1 MNKKIFIIALV
12 CCMFIC
18 NAIVNTASATKL
30 AKFHDML
37 HNNKYMMVY
46 TEQYLMNDESTRPDY
61 GEVITWIR
69 DGENEY
75 FSTRRNR
82 GKDAFYHGGFLCV
95 DGEYYQV
102 NGEQKIGK
110 EIKYRTHNYKSG
122 IEKYPSDL
130 GRSYMKHSM
139 QNQLIPLIY
148 GGENAMEKLRYVGEG
163 TLADGMTYEDYA
175 SYSDFTGR
183 QEDVGAVRC
192 IFSGDE
198 LKKITYKRALLNIQG
213 GDGTD
218 ITEIVEFEKFTDV
231 IDTDCFQLPVTQ
243 KVYDSGIKDYY
254 IAEE

>member
-1 MNKKIFIIALV
+1 MNKKIFIIALS

-46 TEQYLMNDESTRPDY
+46 TEQYLIDDKPTRPDY
-61 GEVITWIR
+61 GVTWVR

-75 FSTRRNR
+75 FSTRRNM
-82 GKDAFYHGGFLCV
+82 GKDAFYHDGFLCV

-102 NGEQKIGK
+102 EGEQKIGK

-122 IEKYPSDL
+122 IEKYPTDL
-130 GRSYMKHSM
+130 GRAEMKHKQSLVS
-139 QNQLIPLIY
+139 QLLQFVY
-148 GGENAMEKLRYVGEG
+148 GDNDMVKWQYVGEG
-163 TLADGMTYEDYA
+163 TLTDGMTYEDYA
-175 SYSDFTGR
+175 SYHDMMGIQQDAGT
-183 QEDVGAVRC
+183 VIRC

-198 LKKITYKRALLNIQG
+198 LKQIKSAMPILQG
-213 GDGTD
+213 GGENMTN
-218 ITEIVEFEKFTDV
+218 IVEFEKFTDV

>member
-1 MNKKIFIIALV
+1 MNKKVFIIALS

-46 TEQYLMNDESTRPDY
+46 TEQYLMNDEPTRRDY
-61 GEVITWIR
+61 GEVITWVR

-75 FSTRRNR
+75 FSTRRNM
-82 GKDAFYHGGFLCV
+82 GKDAFYHDGFLCV

-102 NGEQKIGK
+102 EGEQKIGK
-110 EIKYRTHNYKSG
+110 EIKYHAKGNKSG

-139 QNQLIPLIY
+139 QNQLIQLIY
-148 GGENAMEKLRYVGEG
+148 GNNDMAKLRYVGEG
-163 TLADGMTYEDYA
+163 TLIDGMTYEDYA
-175 SYSDFTGR
+175 SYYDMLGI
-183 QEDVGAVRC
+183 QQDVGAVRC

-198 LKKITYKRALLNIQG
+198 LKKIISKSAMPSLQG
-213 GDGTD
+213 GGADMTN
-218 ITEIVEFEKFTDV
+218 IVEFEKFTDV

>member
-1 MNKKIFIIALV
+1 MNKKIFIIALG
-12 CCMFIC
+12 CCIFLC

-30 AKFHDML
+30 EKFHDML
-37 HNNKYMMVY
+37 HSNKYMMVY
-46 TEQYLMNDESTRPDY
+46 TEQYLMNKESFRPDY
-61 GEVITWIR
+61 GEVMTWIR

-75 FSTRRNR
+75 YSTRIESR
-82 GKDAFYHGGFLCV
+82 KDTFYHSGWLCV

-102 NGEQKIGK
+102 EGEQKIGK
-110 EIKYRTHNYKSG
+110 EIKYRAKGYKSG

-130 GRSYMKHSM
+130 GKSSLKNNHAS
-139 QNQLIPLIY
+139 QLIQLIY
-148 GGENAMEKLRYVGEG
+148 GGDDMRKLRYVGEG

-175 SYSDFTGR
+175 AYSDFAGI

-192 IFSGDE
+192 FFSGDE
-198 LKKITYKRALLNIQG
+198 LKKIRSESVMTSLDG
-213 GDGTD
+213 GGTN

-243 KVYDSGIKDYY
+243 KIYDSGIKDYY

>member
-1 MNKKIFIIALV
+1 MNKKIFIIALS

-37 HNNKYMMVY
+37 HNNKYMMIY
-46 TEQYLMNDESTRPDY
+46 TEQYLINDESYRPDY
-61 GEVITWIR
+61 GEVITWVR
-69 DGENEY
+69 DGKNEY

-82 GKDAFYHGGFLCV
+82 GKDTFYHSGFLCV

-102 NGEQKIGK
+102 EGEQKIGK
-110 EIKYRTHNYKSG
+110 EIKYHAKGNKSG

-148 GGENAMEKLRYVGEG
+148 GNNDMAKLRYVGEG
-163 TLADGMTYEDYA
+163 TLTDGMTYEDYA
-175 SYSDFTGR
+175 SYYDMLGI
-183 QEDVGAVRC
+183 QQDVGAVRC

-198 LKKITYKRALLNIQG
+198 LKKIISKSAMPSFQG
-213 GDGTD
+213 GGADMTN
-218 ITEIVEFEKFTDV
+218 IVEFEKFTDV